1 MAPTRNESVIVIMT
15 ERSHPTKISVL
26 VVDDHRVVRNGL
38 RAFLLSYDDLVLVGE
53 AVDGEDAVRQ
63 CAALRPDVVLMDM
76 VLPGM
81 DGAAATRAIRSMLPD
96 TQVIALTSFPDEELV
111 AQALGAGALSYLL
124 KDVDPDELAAAIRN
138 AIRGQPTLAPEA
150 TRALVQAAARPPVPE
165 IHLTERE
172 RSVLALMIQGLT
184 NLEIAQQLGVKHS
197 TIRFHVSNI
206 LSKLGVNS
214 RTEAVAFALQN
225 KLTG

>member
-1 MAPTRNESVIVIMT
+1 MT
-15 ERSHPTKISVL
+15 EQFLHAKTKISVFI
-26 VVDDHRVVRNGL
+26 VDDHKVVRKGL
-38 RAFLLSYDDLVLVGE
+38 RAFLLSYDDLALVGE
-53 AVDGEDAVRQ
+53 AANGEDAVRQ
-63 CAALRPDVVLMDM
+63 IPALSPDVVLMDM
-76 VLPGM
+76 ILPGM
-81 DGAAATRAIRSMLPD
+81 DGATATRAIRSVLPE

-111 AQALGAGALSYLL
+111 AEALKAGAISYLL
-124 KDVDPDELAAAIRN
+124 KDVDADELATAIRD
-138 AIRGQPTLAPEA
+138 AMRGQPTLAPEA
-150 TRALVQAAARPPVPE
+150 TRALVQAAGRPTIPE

-172 RSVLALMIQGLT
+172 HSVMALMVQGLT

-206 LSKLGVNS
+206 LNKLGVDS

>member
-1 MAPTRNESVIVIMT
+1 MT
-15 ERSHPTKISVL
+15 EQSHRTKISVL
-26 VVDDHRVVRNGL
+26 VVDDHKVVRNGL

-53 AVDGEDAVRQ
+53 AIDGEDAIHQ

-111 AQALGAGALSYLL
+111 ARALEAGALSYLL
-124 KDVDPDELAAAIRN
+124 KDVDPDDLAAAIRN
-138 AIRGQPTLAPEA
+138 AIHGQPTLAPEA
-150 TRALVQAAARPPVPE
+150 TRALVQAATRAPIPE

-172 RSVLALMIQGLT
+172 RAVLTLMIQGLT

-225 KLTG
+225 KLKG